1 MRKIRKSDEE
11 ERESETGV
19 ERESQ
24 TQRNDG
30 ARERDVNGDK
40 RDDKAGGRI
49 KLFILGPTFIFSY
62 IKYFSLLFS
71 LSISSACNCK
81 DYSKYLIFLHS

>member
-19 ERESQ
+19 ERERESQ

-62 IKYFSLLFS
+62 IKYLSSPILLIDMLRS
-71 LSISSACNCK
+71 
-81 DYSKYLIFLHS
+81 